1 MSSSDTDEKFKLKEK
16 GNEYFRKGDFN
27 NAIQCFQNAIT
38 LDPEYIDAWNNL
50 GFTYLKQGKTKEA
63 KVCNDRVKQLKNLQQ
78 KKLEKNNE
86 TEKTIKAAIQV
97 PEIKIQ
103 PPIPETQLSK
113 PSQSKSVEQTQIQS
127 PGIRSQKTVTE
138 PSIPDTIHTEP
149 VEKIPQISPESLQ
162 IKLPDLFLK
171 NAYHVLGLD
180 TSSDQKA
187 IQKRAKELLNR
198 LKIEDI
204 PDYELDIELP
214 QGFRTEFNVKAS
226 QQNLMSPKNCI
237 QEFVFWFDLSVVNKQ
252 QEFYELLNNKKIL
265 NAIRLLAN
273 SESNNPNTDVV
284 NKKNVAI
291 LFTVLLYNGSNK
303 PYLKR
308 SISYWQEIINSE
320 QFWIFVLHEI
330 HSKLGFEITNT
341 SISPFKDQVVSHLG
355 DIFHDISQK
364 HNDND
369 YILEFGKS
377 FPLKSESFTKDIL
390 EPVFYRINN
399 SIDRLQALE
408 IAPIPINKETN
419 IANPLDTKKKEE
431 TFQVIKS
438 LLEKIDADFNEL
450 LRYGLGNDSRVKIL
464 QDKIVKTIREMSL
477 KICNHWENSSQALQY
492 IQYAKSVAGNSN
504 LTVIIEKDIEELTN
518 LVNIDPILNSINASI
533 QKEDYES
540 ALKIIQD
547 YEKIKDNSKLLELLS
562 VRKKGCVY
570 GLAIK
575 TYNNGMDLFKS
586 ERYSDSQHYFDRSA
600 SVIYE
605 NLDLFYLNKN
615 TIDQILRD
623 GQNLINQFI
632 YSGNPVNLNQF
643 RDVVIKTAKE
653 HFEGQYEEHMLV
665 CLVDSTVYSKLIQ
678 AGIYRDNPSLQ
689 KKTSSNVISQPI
701 LSAPSLITVWGIG
714 TKLYGDTQYFV
725 VLFIPV
731 VPIARFSFD
740 RIDNESYRFYEK
752 LELRSWQKIWQY
764 LFVLIVGFFIIQW
777 WIILVMIL
785 WFVVIKFQN
794 KSIF

>member
-38 LDPEYIDAWNNL
+38 LDPDYIDAWNNL
-50 GFTYLKQGKTKEA
+50 GFTYLKQGKTKDA
-63 KVCNDRVKQLKNLQQ
+63 KVCNERVKQLKNPQQ
-78 KKLEKNNE
+78 KRLENNND
-86 TEKTIKAAIQV
+86 TAVTKKPAIQS

-103 PPIPETQLSK
+103 PPIPETPVSEPL
-113 PSQSKSVEQTQIQS
+113 QSSSIEQTQIQS
-127 PGIRSQKTVTE
+127 TEIKSQNTVTK
-138 PSIPDTIHTEP
+138 PSIPEAIHTEP

-162 IKLPDLFLK
+162 IELPDLFLK

-180 TSSDQKA
+180 TSSDQKT

-204 PDYELDIELP
+204 PDYDLDIEP
-214 QGFRTEFNVKAS
+214 VEGFRTEFNVKNS

-237 QEFVFWFDLSVVNKQ
+237 QEFIFWFDLSVVNDQ
-252 QEFYELLNNKKIL
+252 QEFYELMDNNKIL

-273 SESNNPNTDVV
+273 SESNNPNINFI

-291 LFTVLLYNGSNK
+291 LFTILLYNGSNK

-308 SISYWQEIINSE
+308 SINNWQEIINSE
-320 QFWIFVLHEI
+320 QFWIFVLQEI
-330 HSKLGFEITNT
+330 HSKLGFEITKT
-341 SISPFKDQVVSHLG
+341 SISPFKDQVVSLLG

-364 HNDND
+364 HNHND

-377 FPLKSESFTKDIL
+377 FPVKSEAFTKDIL
-390 EPVFYRINN
+390 DPIFYRIDN
-399 SIDRLQALE
+399 SIDKIQALE

-419 IANPLDTKKKEE
+419 IANPLDTKKQEE

-438 LLEKIDADFNEL
+438 LLEKIDTDFNEL
-450 LRYGLGNDSRVKIL
+450 LRYGLGNDSKVKIL
-464 QDKIVKTIREMSL
+464 QDKIVKTIRETSL

-492 IQYAKSVAGNSN
+492 IQYAKNIAGNSN

-518 LVNIDPILNSINASI
+518 LVKIDPILNSIDI
-533 QKEDYES
+533 FTQKKDYES

-547 YEKIKDNSKLLELLS
+547 YEKTKDNQKLHELLS

-570 GLAIK
+570 GLAIQ

-586 ERYSDSQHYFDRSA
+586 ERYSDSQHYFERSA
-600 SVIYE
+600 SLIYE

-632 YSGNPVNLNQF
+632 YSGNPSNLNQF
-643 RDVVIKTAKE
+643 RDVVINTAKE

-689 KKTSSNVISQPI
+689 KKTSPNVVSGPI
-701 LSAPSLITVWGIG
+701 QSAPTLITIWGIG

-725 VLFIPV
+725 VLFIPI

-740 RIDNESYRFYEK
+740 RIDNGAYRFYEK

-764 LFVLIVGFFIIQW
+764 LFVLVVGYFIIGW
-777 WIILVMIL
+777 VIILVMIL
-785 WFVVIKFQN
+785 WFVVIKCQK